1 MQDCG
6 LKAGGCN
13 TSRVTPL
20 LTSGTTAKQLSRH
33 VGLRGPTR
41 RTSSG
46 DEMDDLIKVQEAR
59 DPKPEKM
66 GEPLARQDVGPL
78 ECYTEG
84 ALWVNYKPRQA
95 SDIRKG
101 NGNEGPVDNESDC
114 HANASHCCKASRCA
128 EGSESHP
135 SI

>member
-59 DPKPEKM
+59 DPKPEKWENHWH
-66 GEPLARQDVGPL
+66 GRTWDRQNVTRREPYG
-78 ECYTEG
+78 
-84 ALWVNYKPRQA
+84 
-95 SDIRKG
+95 
-101 NGNEGPVDNESDC
+101 
-114 HANASHCCKASRCA
+114 
-128 EGSESHP
+128 
-135 SI
+135 